1 MIATEEVESTINRCN
16 LIVNNSDSDVERF
29 IAVQTIQALGQVLQG
44 VKQLEG
50 HPKLEEMASEFFKDE
65 VNNDDT

>member
-16 LIVNNSDSDVERF
+16 LIVNNSDSAVERF

-50 HPKLEEMASEFFKDE
+50 LPKLEEMASEFFKNE
-65 VNNDDT
+65 VNNDNT